1 MSQKATFII
10 IHRRTNFVTTHAHRR
25 LIMPYHA
32 LSSTWASSRE
42 MHGRPPSHIAAA
54 RLAAMLERKAKRVA
68 TAMRLETCRVL
79 GETMLRQFKCPRG
92 LRQSAC
98 RGKARR
104 QTCSRHPLT
113 ITKWILDK
121 RLGLVGHV
129 DSPKGTLSE
138 DATGAHV
145 RALPNLLP
153 LHIEAKR
160 RPLPLF

>member
-1 MSQKATFII
+1 
-10 IHRRTNFVTTHAHRR
+10 
-25 LIMPYHA
+25 MPYHA

-121 RLGLVGHV
+121 SLGLVGHV
-129 DSPKGTLSE
+129 DSPKGTLRTPPGLMSGLYPTCSHCTLRQNE
-138 DATGAHV
+138 GHS
-145 RALPNLLP
+145 PC
-153 LHIEAKR
+153 
-160 RPLPLF
+160 F